1 MNVGGAGMDEQSQT
15 EVRTDFRTHPGILKL
30 RLVPAQTR
38 VKNYIFFLLFF
49 SKLAYQSFCIRAAE
63 DSYYIPGDLHGPPDD
78 DRAAALF
85 MAGHLTCFVY
95 CLDWTRLFR

>member
-1 MNVGGAGMDEQSQT
+1 MRLGGDEQSQA
-15 EVRTDFRTHPGILKL
+15 EVITDFRNHPGIPKL
-30 RLVPAQTR
+30 RLAPAQTR
-38 VKNYIFFLLFF
+38 VKNLISFLCCF
-49 SKLAYQSFCIRAAE
+49 SSQLTYQSFCVRATE

-78 DRAAALF
+78 DRPAALF